1 VSESEYPSNAPPAP
15 PRLGET
21 SSERP
26 EGRARRASAS
36 SGWARQAFVLGP
48 DVAPGDELIGGRL
61 ATLLSW
67 PVRLILVLGALS
79 VGFIFNDAP
88 IGRQLAWGLEY
99 GALIA
104 LSLAA
109 SAWPYILAVNLI
121 FGGGWVALSW
131 KPPPANEH
139 DWRVLAL
146 AVFTFVNRQLGHLEA
161 LVVWIIIGLVWRPLL
176 AAQLTL
182 VAAVVLL
189 GEPIINGL
197 ARTRCF
203 GGPDAQK
210 SDGSLFLERRSLFY
224 LVALLGL
231 LGLGLLAPRQVGKLF
246 PLFGGVGF
254 GLLARYARF
263 RLRKWQEQRELRS
276 RGGSPTKAL
285 RLERVQKQRRAT
297 GWTDGILGPGAALG
311 AIALLTGLTFY
322 ARLQVNAM
330 VQQNWD
336 GPPPAADACVAESGG
351 PLDAAIGLFLVSD
364 TQLHELGGER
374 FPGQMEVSEALV
386 PVALRPVELDMLST
400 ATVLRFRQAYAALAD
415 QRHAAQLAPPLWAH
429 LGDFADLSCHGEME
443 RAVKLLSGFAPAG
456 RLAGL
461 APGNHDRSFTGNFF
475 WSPFWDEACAKPPP
489 EAALSHGRLEKEGS
503 DSMLQRGLGPLLVEA
518 GSMQRLSEA
527 QQPSSFVARASAL
540 LAVSPL
546 GRVKHEGIE
555 HGVLGIF
562 YDTADTHASDYGIA
576 GIWGSF
582 SDEQAQRIRDV
593 VKTAQQ
599 REGYRDPLFV
609 LFGHHPL
616 DEMAPP
622 SKKRLL
628 ELIGELD
635 RGGASPSAQ
644 VPPRVL
650 GVVTA
655 HTHQAYRQR
664 HCVAKRQLRELVVSS
679 TIDPPQEASWI
690 ELGTDRRGRAALR
703 MRTVPA
709 VERPGFTCQSALMP
723 SAARCR
729 SLAAGLAALPE
740 CEPLFSRSDGGNEPG
755 PACSELERP
764 LSFDEQLRGL
774 VQSGGSDEP
783 ADIELGQRR
792 RAQRL
797 LACACRDDRCAV
809 PADPFQGEAY
819 AGLIESLAAEPAQLE
834 ELTCLAWAASAVQG
848 HKAAG
853 MEMADALRCAFDDP
867 TIPAAQVSVATLE
880 DLPCP

>member
-1 VSESEYPSNAPPAP
+1 MSESEYPSNAPLAPAQP
-15 PRLGET
+15 DGASLERREESDRRGRT
-21 SSERP
+21 SS
-26 EGRARRASAS
+26 
-36 SGWARQAFVLGP
+36 WAHQAFVIGP
-48 DVAPGDELIGGRL
+48 DAAAGDDAIGGRL

-67 PVRLILVLGALS
+67 PARLILMVGALA

-88 IGRQLAWGLEY
+88 LGRQLAWGLEY

-109 SAWPYILAVNLI
+109 SAWPYILAINLF
-121 FGGGWVALSW
+121 FGVGWVALSW
-131 KPPPANEH
+131 KPPSSADPG
-139 DWRVLAL
+139 WKVFTL

-197 ARTRCF
+197 ARTRLF
-203 GGPDAQK
+203 GSKEAQK
-210 SDGSLFLERRSLFY
+210 SDGSLFIERRSLFY
-224 LVALLGL
+224 LAALLGL

-254 GLLARYARF
+254 GLLARYVRF
-263 RLRKWQEQRELRS
+263 RLRKWQEQQELRA

-285 RLERVQKQRRAT
+285 RLARVRKQRRVA
-297 GWTDGILGPGAALG
+297 GWTDGILGPGVALG
-311 AIALLTGLTFY
+311 AIALLTGLSFY
-322 ARLQVNAM
+322 ARQRLNAM
-330 VQQNWD
+330 VQEKWD
-336 GPPPAADACVAESGG
+336 GPPPAADACVAEPGG
-351 PLDAAIGLFLVSD
+351 PLDAPIGLFVVSD

-374 FPGQMEVSEALV
+374 FPGQMEVSETLV
-386 PVALRPVELDMLST
+386 SVALRPVELDMLSA
-400 ATVLRFRQAYAALAD
+400 ATVLRFRQAYVSLAE
-415 QRHAAQLAPPLWAH
+415 QRAAAQLAPPLWAH
-429 LGDFADLSCHGEME
+429 LGDFADLSCQGEME
-443 RAVKLLSGFAPAG
+443 RAVKLLAGFAPPG
-456 RLAGL
+456 RLAGF

-475 WSPFWDEACAKPPP
+475 WSPFWDEACTAPPG
-489 EAALSHGRLEKEGS
+489 AGLSHGRLEKETS
-503 DSMLQRGLGPLLVEA
+503 DIMLQRGLGSLLVDS
-518 GSMQRLSEA
+518 GSVQRLSKAERPA
-527 QQPSSFVARASAL
+527 SFVGRSSAL

-546 GRVKHEGIE
+546 GLVKHEGLE

-562 YDTADTHASDYGIA
+562 YDSADTHASDFGIA
-576 GIWGSF
+576 GLWGSF
-582 SDEQAQRIRDV
+582 SEEQAQRILDLV
-593 VKTAQQ
+593 ATARQ

-616 DEMAPP
+616 DEMAAP
-622 SKKRLL
+622 SQKRLL
-628 ELIGELD
+628 SLIGELD
-635 RGGASPSAQ
+635 RGGAGPNELI
-644 VPPRVL
+644 PPRVI

-655 HTHQAYRQR
+655 HTHLAHRQR
-664 HCVAKRQLRELVVSS
+664 HCIAKRQLRELVVSS
-679 TIDPPQEASWI
+679 TIDPPQEASWLEI
-690 ELGTDRRGRAALR
+690 GTDRRGRAALR
-703 MRTVPA
+703 MRTLPA

-723 SAARCR
+723 AAARCR
-729 SLAAGLAALPE
+729 SLVAGLAARPE
-740 CEPLFSRSDGGNEPG
+740 CEPMFSRSDGGSEPG

-774 VQSGGSDEP
+774 VQSGSSDAP
-783 ADIELGQRR
+783 ADIKLGQSR
-792 RAQRL
+792 RAHRL
-797 LACACRDDRCAV
+797 LTCACRDERCVV
-809 PADPFQGEAY
+809 PADPFEGEAY
-819 AGLIESLAAEPAQLE
+819 AGLIERLAGEPARLE